1 MTEISSERAMAPTT
15 AASPRMW
22 AVTFA
27 SLLFIL
33 LQSACTAILAFSGIG
48 AGIGLGSFAAA
59 LGLTRLAGSFHAD
72 IIRIPMMVLALAGS
86 LGSLYVLWRV
96 RSLRARPASQWRIRA
111 LLPKEK
117 RKETFQFLL
126 SIVTI
131 LLIGAEFA
139 AHLWLHRGH

>member
-1 MTEISSERAMAPTT
+1 MTKVSSEPMAPTT
-15 AASPRMW
+15 AATPRMW
-22 AVTFA
+22 AVTLT

-33 LQSACTAILAFSGIG
+33 LQSACTAVLAFSGVS

-86 LGSLYVLWRV
+86 SISLYVLLRV
-96 RSLRARPASQWRIRA
+96 RALRARPASQWRLRV
-111 LLPKEK
+111 LSPKEK

-126 SIVTI
+126 SVVTI
-131 LLIGAEFA
+131 LLIAAEFA

>member
-1 MTEISSERAMAPTT
+1 
-15 AASPRMW
+15 MW
-22 AVTFA
+22 AVTLT

-33 LQSACTAILAFSGIG
+33 LQSACTAVLAFSGVS

-86 LGSLYVLWRV
+86 SISLYVLLRV
-96 RSLRARPASQWRIRA
+96 RALRARPASQWRLRV
-111 LLPKEK
+111 LSPKEK

-126 SIVTI
+126 SVVTI
-131 LLIGAEFA
+131 LLIAAEFA

>member
-22 AVTFA
+22 AITFT

-33 LQSACTAILAFSGIG
+33 LQSACTAVLAFSGVS
-48 AGIGLGSFAAA
+48 AGVGLGSFAAA

-72 IIRIPMMVLALAGS
+72 IIRIPMMILALAGS
-86 LGSLYVLWRV
+86 LSSLYVLWRV
-96 RSLRARPASQWRIRA
+96 RTLRARPASQWRIRM
-111 LLPKEK
+111 LSPKEK

-126 SIVTI
+126 SVVTI